1 MFSGVACLF
10 LVVSWCVG
18 AIVGVEFGLLMLR
31 SRSWRA
37 NVRVVRNC
45 EGRPRRQAMGHASR
59 GNHKPNA
66 RSSAVPGAGFEPVEA
81 HFTGRAEP

>member
-18 AIVGVEFGLLMLR
+18 EIVGVGFGLLMLR

-37 NVRVVRNC
+37 MLRVVRNC
-45 EGRPRRQAMGHASR
+45 EGRPRWQTMSHASR
-59 GNHKPNA
+59 ANHEPNA